1 MIGIWIVRALAAV
14 CVLSAAVAV
23 GAFVIGAPAVFSHAS
38 ATTLIAL
45 ILASSLGVNQ
55 LLKLSGM
62 IDALRQMQRESLAR
76 FGYAHVDET
85 PMPLPPLCGTC
96 EQPVTGYTGRYTQD
110 RFGSVRLSETND
122 PCGCLVG
129 EARFL
134 GRATEALR

>member
-23 GAFVIGAPAVFSHAS
+23 GSFVIGASAVFSNAS
-38 ATTLIAL
+38 WVTLIAL
-45 ILASSLGVNQ
+45 VWASCLGMNQ
-55 LLKLSGM
+55 LRQLRRM
-62 IDALRQMQRESLAR
+62 IDSLRQMQREAFAR
-76 FGYAHVDET
+76 FDYAHTDET
-85 PMPLPPLCGTC
+85 PLPPLCGTC
-96 EQPVTGYTGRYTQD
+96 GEPVTGYTGRYTQD